1 MAKYLGPKLKLS
13 RRENTDLFLKSGI
26 RSIDSKCKFEHF
38 PGQHSTR
45 KMRYSEYGIQLREKQ
60 KVKRIYGILDR
71 QFYNYYKKAV
81 RIKGNTGEIL
91 LQLLESRL
99 DNIVY
104 RMGFGA
110 TRLESRQLVSH
121 KSIFVNN
128 CLVNIPSYR
137 VSPNTIIRINEKS
150 CNQTRIHAALE
161 IAEQQRERLPW
172 IEVDPVKLTGLFKRK
187 PERGELSANINEH
200 LIIELYSK

>member
-38 PGQHSTR
+38 PGQHNIR
-45 KMRYSEYGIQLREKQ
+45 KLRFSDYGMQLREKQ
-60 KVKRIYGILDR
+60 KVKRIYGVFDR
-71 QFYNYYKKAV
+71 QFSNYYKKAACM
-81 RIKGNTGEIL
+81 KGNTGEIL

-99 DNIVY
+99 DNVVY

-110 TRLESRQLVSH
+110 TRSEARQLVSH
-121 KSIFVNN
+121 KSV
-128 CLVNIPSYR
+128 LVNGCVVNIASYSVR
-137 VSPNTIIRINEKS
+137 PNTIIHINEKS
-150 CNQTRIHAALE
+150 SKQTRIHAALE

-172 IEVDPVKLTGLFKRK
+172 IEVDSVKLKGLFKRK
-187 PERGELSANINEH
+187 PDRSELSVSINEH
-200 LIIELYSK
+200 LIVELYSK